1 MILAIVRVWMAN
13 INMQMDIV
21 QLVQMSVYCARILQV
36 NVMSVIILVTL
47 FLMVSVCALIITWFR
62 MI

>member
-36 NVMSVIILVTL
+36 NVMSVIIPVTL
-47 FLMVSVCALIITWFR
+47 FLMVSACA
-62 MI
+62 